1 MTLKEIITQE
11 EKLLKIDD
19 KHKHDLTFN
28 EVVRLKKYMK
38 YVGDITDIYFDLINS
53 YHTNIKE
60 EKKPSC
66 DITTTDIINDMYSY
80 NDTLQQCEVEPDL
93 INMNEI
99 IGFINIISEKYNI
112 EFNSENETS
121 EK

>member
-19 KHKHDLTFN
+19 KHKHELTFN

-38 YVGDITDIYFDLINS
+38 YVGDITNIYFELIHS
-53 YHTNIKE
+53 YNTNV
-60 EKKPSC
+60 KPSSE
-66 DITTTDIINDMYSY
+66 TTTNDIINEMYSY
-80 NDTLQQCEVEPDL
+80 NDALQQCEVETDL

-112 EFNSENETS
+112 EFNSEIETS
-121 EK
+121 KN